1 MTTPTRVPD
10 TLAALREAT
19 AAAHDAID
27 RQLQLGADLAL
38 DRYVRILQGF
48 EGFLSAWEPAVA
60 AALPPGER
68 AWFAGRSRLA
78 FVRQDLAALAP
89 GGPPGPAPDL
99 PALPNRSAAFGAM
112 YVLEGSALGGQV
124 IARRVAERF
133 GFDGQRGAAYF
144 LGFGDRTGALWREF
158 RERLEAEVD
167 PAHRGDACAAAVGTF
182 NALRQHFEAVLN
194 DETVA

>member
-1 MTTPTRVPD
+1 MTTANRVPD

-19 AAAHDAID
+19 AASHDAID
-27 RQLQLGADLAL
+27 RQLQLGADLPL

-60 AALPPGER
+60 AALLPGQR
-68 AWFAGRSRLA
+68 AWFSSRSRLA
-78 FVRQDLAALAP
+78 FVRQDLASLAP
-89 GGPPGPAPDL
+89 GAATAPAPVL
-99 PALPNRSAAFGAM
+99 PPLPNGSAAFGAM

-133 GFDGQRGAAYF
+133 GFDRQRGAAYF
-144 LGFGDRTGALWREF
+144 HGFGDRTGALWREF

-182 NALRQHFEAVLN
+182 DALRQHFDAVLN

>member
-1 MTTPTRVPD
+1 MTTSTRVPE

-60 AALPPGER
+60 AVVAPGQR
-68 AWFAGRSRLA
+68 AWFSGRSRLA
-78 FVRQDLAALAP
+78 FLRQDLAVLAP
-89 GGPPGPAPDL
+89 GATPVPAPML
-99 PALPNRSAAFGAM
+99 PPLPNPSAAFGAM

-133 GFDGQRGAAYF
+133 GFDARRGAAYF
-144 LGFGDRTGALWREF
+144 HGFGDRTGGLWREF
-158 RERLEAEVD
+158 RERLEAEVG
-167 PAHRGDACAAAVGTF
+167 PARRGDACAAAVATF
-182 NALRQHFEAVLN
+182 DALRQHFEAVLN

>member
-1 MTTPTRVPD
+1 MTTAHRVPD

-19 AAAHDAID
+19 APAHDAID
-27 RQLQLGADLAL
+27 RQLQLGADLPL

-48 EGFLSAWEPAVA
+48 ECFLSAWEPAVA
-60 AALPPGER
+60 AVLTPASRE
-68 AWFAGRSRLA
+68 WFSGRSRLA
-78 FVRQDLAALAP
+78 FVRQDLAVLAP
-89 GGPPGPAPDL
+89 GASPGPAPAL

-144 LGFGDRTGALWREF
+144 HGFGDRTGALWREF

-182 NALRQHFEAVLN
+182 DALQQHFEAVLH

>member
-1 MTTPTRVPD
+1 MTTSSRVPE
-10 TLAALREAT
+10 TLAALREVT
-19 AAAHDAID
+19 GPAHEAID
-27 RQLQLGADLAL
+27 RQLQLGTDLTL

-60 AALPPGER
+60 EVLTPEQR
-68 AWFAGRSRLA
+68 VWFSGRSRLA

-89 GGPPGPAPDL
+89 GGTPGPAPVL
-99 PALPNRSAAFGAM
+99 PPLPNRSAAFGSL

-124 IARRVAERF
+124 IARRAAERF

-144 LGFGDRTGALWREF
+144 HGFGDRTGGLWREF
-158 RERLEAEVD
+158 RERLEAEVE
-167 PAHRGDACAAAVGTF
+167 PRHRGDACAAAVGTF
-182 NALRQHFEAVLN
+182 DALRQHFDAVLN

>member
-1 MTTPTRVPD
+1 MTTAHRVPD

-19 AAAHDAID
+19 APAHDAID

-38 DRYVRILQGF
+38 DRYVRILRGF

-60 AALPPGER
+60 AVLTPASRE
-68 AWFAGRSRLA
+68 WFSGRSRLA

-89 GGPPGPAPDL
+89 GASPGPAPAL
-99 PALPNRSAAFGAM
+99 PPLPNRSAAFGAM

-144 LGFGDRTGALWREF
+144 HGFGERTGALWREF

-167 PAHRGDACAAAVGTF
+167 PAHRGDACVAAVGTF
-182 NALRQHFEAVLN
+182 DALRQHFEAVLH